1 MSFFTVVEAAAT
13 DVETAVVAGLKT
25 AVTYVD
31 NVFVQDIEPVLETQL
46 LAAIEKLGQM
56 AVAALLGDALA
67 TSPASPATPAAS

>member
-1 MSFFTVVEAAAT
+1 MSFFTVVESAAT
-13 DVETAVVAGLKT
+13 DVEAAVVAGLKT

-46 LAAIEKLGQM
+46 LAAIEKLGQA

-67 TSPASPATPAAS
+67 APVTPPVT